1 MSLHLSEKSREAA
14 ARRLA
19 DVIEQLARAGQRCPS
34 NIALGDILDVE
45 YADVQYYFKAAVE
58 FGLLRVEYGRKNLRI
73 VEALDGS
80 WRTSSD
86 ERKPV
91 PGGILRECLR
101 CRRAFGAPSR
111 FLRLCPSCRHDD
123 AAGHVG

>member
-19 DVIEQLARAGQRCPS
+19 DVIEQFARAGQRCPS

-45 YADVQYYFKAAVE
+45 YPDVQYYFKAAVE
-58 FGLLRVEYGRKNLRI
+58 FGLLRVEYRRKNLRI

-80 WRTSSD
+80 WRTAED
-86 ERKPV
+86 KVEPEAEVTR
-91 PGGILRECLR
+91 RECLR
-101 CRRAFGAPSR
+101 CKRWFQAPTR
-111 FLRLCPSCRHDD
+111 ILRLCPYCRHDD
-123 AAGHVG
+123 FAGHVG